1 MKRNVY
7 VIGTALMIAAVVSGC
22 ANNRDLIA
30 KTSIATR
37 SDVFTE
43 VVNSDVQTGKAIID
57 FSFAVKS
64 NSYYL
69 MGTYGKHTAPP
80 YRVHLNIDGQAT
92 VLEAE
97 PLLEDKS
104 PVDSKVPESGFGWK
118 YQFSKRIALAPG
130 KHKLTIALP
139 IDDVIVDKEIE
150 LRSGANSVTVMPI
163 YSRRNLRPFKG
174 ENFTGGVNTLEIRVN
189 RRREPSRL
197 PFLSHE

>member
-1 MKRNVY
+1 MTMKMNV
-7 VIGTALMIAAVVSGC
+7 GMAGAALMLCVVASGC
-22 ANNRDLIA
+22 ANNRDLIT

-43 VVNSDVQTGKAIID
+43 VVNSDVQTEKTIID
-57 FSFAVKS
+57 FTFAVKS

-80 YRVHLNIDGQAT
+80 YRVILNIDGQAAA
-92 VLEAE
+92 LETE
-97 PLLEDKS
+97 PVLEDKS
-104 PVDSKVPESGFGWK
+104 PVDSAIPESGIGWK
-118 YQFSKRIALAPG
+118 YQFNKRIALAPG

-163 YSRRNLRPFKG
+163 YSRRNLRPFRG
-174 ENFTGGVNTLEIRVN
+174 VSFTAGVKSLEVIVQ
-189 RRREPSRL
+189 
-197 PFLSHE
+197 

>member
-1 MKRNVY
+1 MKMNL
-7 VIGTALMIAAVVSGC
+7 GMAGAALMLCVVVSGC

-30 KTSIATR
+30 KTSLATR

-43 VVNSDVQTGKAIID
+43 AVSSDVQVGKAIID

-80 YRVHLNIDGQAT
+80 YRVNLNIDGQAT

-97 PLLEDKS
+97 PILEDKS
-104 PVDSKVPESGFGWK
+104 PVDSNVPESGTGWK
-118 YQFSKRIALAPG
+118 YQFSKRLALTPG

-139 IDDVIVDKEIE
+139 IDDVIVEQEIE
-150 LRSGANSVTVMPI
+150 LHSGINTIAVVPVYKKTL
-163 YSRRNLRPFKG
+163 LRPYRGQNFKA
-174 ENFTGGVNTLEIRVN
+174 GVRTLKVSVN
-189 RRREPSRL
+189 
-197 PFLSHE
+197 

>member
-1 MKRNVY
+1 MTMKMNL
-7 VIGTALMIAAVVSGC
+7 VIAGAALMLCVVASGC

-30 KTSIATR
+30 KTSLATR

-43 VVNSDVQTGKAIID
+43 AVSSDVQTGKAIID

-80 YRVHLNIDGQAT
+80 YRINLNIDGQAT

-97 PLLEDKS
+97 PILEDKS
-104 PVDSKVPESGFGWK
+104 PIDSNVPESGIGWK

-139 IDDVIVDKEIE
+139 VDDVIVKKEVE
-150 LRSGANSVTVMPI
+150 LRSGENSVTVTPI
-163 YSRRNLRPFKG
+163 YSRRNLRPYKG
-174 ENFTGGVNTLEIRVN
+174 ENFTAGVKTLALRVN
-189 RRREPSRL
+189 
-197 PFLSHE
+197 

>member
-1 MKRNVY
+1 MKMTVRMA
-7 VIGTALMIAAVVSGC
+7 GAAMMLCVVVSGC

-43 VVNSDVQTGKAIID
+43 VVNSDVQTEKAIID

-80 YRVHLNIDGQAT
+80 YRVTLNIDGQAT

-104 PVDSKVPESGFGWK
+104 PVDSKVPESGIGWK
-118 YQFSKRIALAPG
+118 YQFSKRIVLAPG

-139 IDDVIVDKEIE
+139 VDDVIVEKEVE
-150 LRSGANSVTVMPI
+150 LHSGSNSISVQPT
-163 YSRRNLRPFKG
+163 YSRRNLRPYKG
-174 ENFTGGVNTLEIRVN
+174 ENFTAGVKTLALRVN
-189 RRREPSRL
+189 
-197 PFLSHE
+197 